1 MGKKEE
7 GARMTKNGYIFM
19 ILGWGIIIV
28 LAAFS
33 MYKVLRKKR

>member
-1 MGKKEE
+1 
-7 GARMTKNGYIFM
+7 MTKNGYIFM